1 MHKVL
6 STLKLSLLHI
16 GLAELD
22 HRWQFDNVISPF
34 SRLYLITKGEAW
46 VLHNQKKYILRPN
59 RLYLIPNFTYSKY
72 HCDNLMDQYYI
83 SFLDSMEGGMS
94 VYDLLPFTYETEA
107 TSLDHHLMQR
117 LLSLNPGR
125 TILESDPKTYDN
137 KPDLLSYNL
146 NSSQSYDQ
154 YLESQGILL
163 QLFSRFIQTGRLQ
176 SEKQLKSYRR
186 LASVIQYIDKHLS
199 EKLTVEQLANSV
211 YLHPD
216 YFSRLFLEI
225 NGVRPLDFIN
235 NKRLERSQIL
245 LATSDLTIAEVA
257 MEIGLPNVSYF
268 NRLFKKK
275 FHLTPSAFRK
285 MGWNRPV

>member
-6 STLKLSLLHI
+6 SSLKLSLLHI
-16 GLAELD
+16 GFAELD
-22 HRWQFDNVISPF
+22 YRWQFDNVISPF

-46 VLHNQKKYILRPN
+46 VFHNQQKLTLKPN
-59 RLYLIPNFTYSKY
+59 HLYLVPNFTYSRY
-72 HCDNLMDQYYI
+72 HCEKEMDQYYI
-83 SFLDSMEGGMS
+83 SFLDNMEGGMS
-94 VYDLLPFTYETEA
+94 VYDLLNFDYEVEA
-107 TSLDHHLMQR
+107 TELDHQLMKR
-117 LLSLNPGR
+117 LLALNPGR

-137 KPDLLSYNL
+137 KPELLSYNL
-146 NSSQSYDQ
+146 NSSQSYDK
-154 YLESQGILL
+154 YLESKGILL
-163 QLFSRFIQTGRLQ
+163 QLFSRFIKPGRSQT
-176 SEKQLKSYRR
+176 EKQVKSYSR

-199 EKLTVEQLANSV
+199 EKLTVEALANSV

-235 NKRLERSQIL
+235 NKRLERAQFL

-285 MGWNRPV
+285 LGWNRSV